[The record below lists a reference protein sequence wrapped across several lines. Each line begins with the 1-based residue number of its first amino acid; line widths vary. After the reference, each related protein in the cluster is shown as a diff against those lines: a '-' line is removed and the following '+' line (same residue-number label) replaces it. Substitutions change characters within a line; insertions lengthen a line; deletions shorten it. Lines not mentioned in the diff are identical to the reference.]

1 MRPYSLILRK
11 REGGSI
17 PPEDLRALLR
27 GYHAGQVPD
36 YQMAAFL
43 MAVHFRGMDASELR
57 VLVEE
62 ILASGRRVDFGGA
75 PGRRVDK
82 HSTGGVGDKV
92 SLVLA
97 PLVAS
102 LGVQV
107 PMMSGRGL
115 GHSGGTVDKL
125 ETIPGFRLDLS
136 LDRFRAQ
143 VLELGVALITQTP
156 EIAPL
161 DGRLYALRDVTA
173 TVESIPLIAASIMS
187 KKIAEGLD
195 ALVLDVKAGN
205 GAFIQDDERTLEL
218 ARTMIGIGA
227 AHGREVVALVTA
239 MDRPLGVAVG
249 NALEVVESVEALR
262 GGGPADLREVTLA
275 LAAEMLVL
283 GRVAGTVE
291 EGRALAAA
299 ALDDGRG
306 LGMLRRLVE
315 AQGGDV
321 RVIDDPALL
330 PRAPV
335 TRAVRAE
342 RAGVVEVMDTR
353 ALGEAAVGL
362 GAGRR
367 SLSAEIDPAVGM
379 MVPVKPGE
387 DVAAGDLL
395 AEIHA
400 RDEGSAARAADQV
413 RAAIRVG
420 DGSDAVPPLPL
431 VSHRVTAAGVERLAG
446 GDASRP

>member
-143 VLELGVALITQTP
+143 VLDLGVALITQTP

-205 GAFIQDDERTLEL
+205 GAFIQDDERTLE
-218 ARTMIGIGA
+218 
-227 AHGREVVALVTA
+227 VVA
-239 MDRPLGVAVG
+239 
-249 NALEVVESVEALR
+249 EAI
-262 GGGPADLREVTLA
+262 TLA
-275 LAAEMLVL
+275 LRITGA
-283 GRVAGTVE
+283 
-291 EGRALAAA
+291 
-299 ALDDGRG
+299 
-306 LGMLRRLVE
+306 LVE
-315 AQGGDV
+315 LTTQWLDGWDRDVFGVYRHGAWHFELARNQYPHGLDMKLAKSAGAQPLRTLRESGWTPELV
-321 RVIDDPALL
+321 RQ
-330 PRAPV
+330 R
-335 TRAVRAE
+335 
-342 RAGVVEVMDTR
+342 
-353 ALGEAAVGL
+353 LGFE
-362 GAGRR
+362 
-367 SLSAEIDPAVGM
+367 P
-379 MVPVKPGE
+379 
-387 DVAAGDLL
+387 
-395 AEIHA
+395 
-400 RDEGSAARAADQV
+400 
-413 RAAIRVG
+413 
-420 DGSDAVPPLPL
+420 
-431 VSHRVTAAGVERLAG
+431 
-446 GDASRP
+446 